1 MTNQKDT
8 IGNILVFTLLI
19 LLTVAGII
27 SYKSI
32 DWTVLKRMEDS
43 KLVLPT
49 PIPTNVATQ
58 STQIAP
64 TATPSTDIKK

>member
-1 MTNQKDT
+1 MTNQKDL

-19 LLTVAGII
+19 LLTAAGII

-49 PIPTNVATQ
+49 PAIT
-58 STQIAP
+58 STP
-64 TATPSTDIKK
+64 VSTSTATPSTEIKK